1 MSKDSDVEH
10 IVKKHGLLDILNESL
25 LKGANE
31 TRRDALWILGNLA
44 SSKACSD
51 LIIRAENDLFDR
63 IVDEYIE

>member
-10 IVKKHGLLDILNESL
+10 IVIKRALLEILNESL

-44 SSKACSD
+44 SSNACSD
-51 LIIRAENDLFDR
+51 LIIRAQNDLFDR
-63 IVDEYIE
+63 IVHQYIE